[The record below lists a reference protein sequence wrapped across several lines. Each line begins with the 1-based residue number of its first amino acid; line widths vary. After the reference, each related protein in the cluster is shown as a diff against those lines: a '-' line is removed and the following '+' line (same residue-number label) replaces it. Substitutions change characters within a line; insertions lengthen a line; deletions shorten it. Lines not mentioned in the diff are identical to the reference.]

1 MVGQQYAWPRP
12 GQQGGALLVVV
23 ELHDGDEAEGEH
35 GPRQG
40 HRHLGVGKEPQ
51 KYVWQML
58 DYNNGGIF

>member
-40 HRHLGVGKEPQ
+40 HRHLGSGEGATEICLANVG
-51 KYVWQML
+51 L
-58 DYNNGGIF
+58 